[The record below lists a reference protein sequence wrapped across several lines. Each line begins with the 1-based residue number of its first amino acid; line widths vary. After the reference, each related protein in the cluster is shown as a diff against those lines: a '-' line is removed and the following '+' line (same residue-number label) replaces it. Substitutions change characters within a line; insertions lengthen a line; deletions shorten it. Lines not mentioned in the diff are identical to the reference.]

1 MPEVQRASACPVA
14 TGECCLA
21 LDFGGT
27 KLAAGLVVWR
37 SGTLLRH
44 VRCQTAPESTA
55 AEQVSDML
63 RLVQRD
69 LCISDAEWHTISTIG
84 VSFGGPVDA
93 STGTVLHSHHNEGW
107 DGLPLATVLQQ
118 ALQRPVL
125 VENDA
130 NAVALAEHCYGAGRG
145 VENLVYMTIS
155 TGIGGGIILDGKLR
169 RGHHGLAGEV
179 GHMVVRPDG
188 PLCTCG
194 NHGCLESLASGQSI
208 ARRAREALAAGG
220 RGEQLLALAGGRA
233 EAITAESVFR
243 AARAGDAVAESVVQA
258 VAADLGLGIAML
270 ASVVDPARVIL
281 GGGVARAGEQ
291 LLAPVRAAF
300 RRHAFD
306 MIVDSVEIVQAA
318 APDEGG
324 LLGAAAL
331 VAGAS

>member
-1 MPEVQRASACPVA
+1 MA
-14 TGECCLA
+14 ECCLA

-27 KLAAGLVVWR
+27 KLAAGLVAWR
-37 SGTLLRH
+37 DGTLLRH
-44 VRCQTAPESTA
+44 ARCQTAPECSA

-69 LCISDAEWHTISTIG
+69 LCISDVEWRTISTVG

-107 DGLPLATVLQQ
+107 DGLPLARVLQQ

-179 GHMVVRPDG
+179 GHMVVRSDG

-194 NHGCLESLASGQSI
+194 NHGCLESLASGWSI
-208 ARRAREALAAGG
+208 ARRAREALVAGG
-220 RGEQLLALAGGRA
+220 GGERLLALAGGRA
-233 EAITAESVFR
+233 EAITAEMVFS

-270 ASVVDPARVIL
+270 ASVLDPARVIL

-300 RRHAFD
+300 RRHTFD
-306 MIVDSVEIVQAA
+306 MIVDRVEIVQAA

-331 VAGAS
+331 VAGAAGETR